1 MEIGNKVGCEN
12 VAKNA
17 SVICYQNWKR
27 LLIFCRKSACTVLL
41 VSNAE
46 LIFQTPENPEW
57 WRSSVI
63 YQIYPRSFADG
74 NGDGMGDLK
83 GITDR
88 LPALAELNID
98 AIWCSP
104 FFKSPQKDAGYDVSD
119 YKDIDP
125 LFGTLEDFDN
135 LVAEAKK
142 HGIRIIVDLVP
153 NHSSSEHEF
162 FKAALK
168 AAPGSPEREMY
179 MFRDGKGKNGEL
191 PPNNW
196 QSVFGGNAWT
206 RINEADGKPG
216 QWYLH
221 LFDSSQPDLNW
232 ENPAIP
238 DEFDEILRFWL
249 RKGVDGFRVDV
260 AHGMVK
266 RAGLPDATIY
276 DENLRE
282 RPITGMTMAEAEE
295 AVPYWGQ
302 PGVHDAIRRFRR
314 VIDEF
319 DDRAMCAEASM
330 SPLPRLAMWVR
341 PDEYHQ
347 SFNFD
352 YMHSAY
358 EPAALKKIITDSIV
372 EYGKVG
378 ASSTWVLSNHD
389 GIRHATRL
397 GIAPENTPRPGD
409 GIHPSDPMPDEA
421 LGLRR
426 ARAATAFMLGLPG
439 GAYIYQG
446 EELGLPEHTTLSD
459 SFRED
464 PTFFRTKGERVGRDG
479 CRVPLPWEAGVN
491 ESNGFSTTGKSWLPQ
506 PASYKRY
513 ARSEQEGVAGST
525 LELYKRLLKVRKQLQ
540 LGAGNFRWA
549 AEYQDG
555 DETLAYINSGVLV
568 LSNFGKKAV
577 VVPAGEILAT
587 TQHDLS
593 IEGEL
598 EQDQTVW
605 IKL

>member
-1 MEIGNKVGCEN
+1 MSKPEFLTS
-12 VAKNA
+12 KNA
-17 SVICYQNWKR
+17 D
-27 LLIFCRKSACTVLL
+27 A
-41 VSNAE
+41 
-46 LIFQTPENPEW
+46 EW
-57 WRSSVI
+57 WRTAVI
-63 YQIYPRSFADG
+63 YQVYPRSFADG
-74 NGDGMGDLK
+74 NGDGIGDLV
-83 GITDR
+83 GITDK
-88 LPALAELNID
+88 LDSLASLGID
-98 AIWCSP
+98 AIWFSP
-104 FFKSPQKDAGYDVSD
+104 FFKSPQKDAGYDISD
-119 YKDIDP
+119 YRQIDP
-125 LFGTLEDFDN
+125 IFGTNEDFDV
-135 LVAEAKK
+135 LLAKAK
-142 HGIRIIVDLVP
+142 TLGIRIIVDIVP
-153 NHSSSEHEF
+153 NHTSDQHAWF
-162 FKAALK
+162 QAAL
-168 AAPGSPEREMY
+168 AAGPGSAERGY
-179 MFRDGKGKNGEL
+179 YHFRDGKGANGEL

-196 QSVFGGNAWT
+196 QSIFGGPAWSRVT
-206 RINEADGKPG
+206 EADGSLG

-266 RAGLPDATIY
+266 RPGLPDATIY

-282 RPITGMTMAEAEE
+282 RSIKNMTMAEAEE

-358 EPAALKKIITDSIV
+358 EPAALKKIITESIV

-409 GIHPSDPMPDEA
+409 GIHPSDPAPDEA

-439 GAYIYQG
+439 SSYLYQG
-446 EELGLPEHTTLSD
+446 EELGLPEAWQLEGKY
-459 SFRED
+459 RQD
-464 PTFFRTKGERVGRDG
+464 PTYARTNGERIGRDG
-479 CRVPLPWEAGVN
+479 CRVPLPWVAGDT
-491 ESNGFSTTGKSWLPQ
+491 ESNGFNNTGKSWLPQ
-506 PASYKRY
+506 PANYRVFSRNL
-513 ARSEQEGVAGST
+513 QEGIAGST
-525 LELYKRLLKVRKQLQ
+525 LELYKRLLKERKAFD
-540 LGAGNFRWA
+540 LGAGEFGWA
-549 AEYQDG
+549 EEYQDKN
-555 DETLAYINSGVLV
+555 TLAYVNNGVLV
-568 LSNFGKKAV
+568 LCNFGPEAV
-577 VVPAGEILAT
+577 VLPAGEVLVT
-587 TQHDLS
+587 TQHDLTV
-593 IEGEL
+593 EREL
-598 EQDQTVW
+598 EHDQTVW

>member
-1 MEIGNKVGCEN
+1 
-12 VAKNA
+12 
-17 SVICYQNWKR
+17 
-27 LLIFCRKSACTVLL
+27 
-41 VSNAE
+41 
-46 LIFQTPENPEW
+46 
-57 WRSSVI
+57 
-63 YQIYPRSFADG
+63 
-74 NGDGMGDLK
+74 
-83 GITDR
+83 
-88 LPALAELNID
+88 
-98 AIWCSP
+98 
-104 FFKSPQKDAGYDVSD
+104 
-119 YKDIDP
+119 
-125 LFGTLEDFDN
+125 
-135 LVAEAKK
+135 
-142 HGIRIIVDLVP
+142 
-153 NHSSSEHEF
+153 
-162 FKAALK
+162 
-168 AAPGSPEREMY
+168 
-179 MFRDGKGKNGEL
+179 
-191 PPNNW
+191 
-196 QSVFGGNAWT
+196 
-206 RINEADGKPG
+206 
-216 QWYLH
+216 
-221 LFDSSQPDLNW
+221 LNW

-249 RKGVDGFRVDV
+249 SKGVDGFRVDV

-282 RPITGMTMAEAEE
+282 RPITGMTMAEAET

-439 GAYIYQG
+439 SSYLYQG
-446 EELGLPEHTTLSD
+446 EELGLPEAWQLEGKY
-459 SFRED
+459 RQD
-464 PTFFRTKGERVGRDG
+464 PTYARTNGERIGRDG
-479 CRVPLPWEAGVN
+479 CRVPLPWVADAT
-491 ESNGFSTTGKSWLPQ
+491 ESNGFNTTGKSWLPQ
-506 PASYKRY
+506 PANYRVF
-513 ARSEQEGVAGST
+513 ARNLQDGVAGST
-525 LELYKRLLKVRKQLQ
+525 LELYKRLLKERKAFG
-540 LGAGNFRWA
+540 LGSGEFRWA
-549 AEYQDG
+549 EEFQDKN
-555 DETLAYINSGVLV
+555 TLAFINNDVLV
-568 LSNFGKKAV
+568 ICNFGPDAV
-577 VVPAGEILAT
+577 VLPAGEVLVT
-587 TQHDLS
+587 TQHDLTA
-593 IEGEL
+593 EREL
-598 EQDQTVW
+598 EHDQTVW